1 MRGTARHAPWL
12 MTMLLPLLVLQAW
25 AQPPKIGVVTFLVG
39 SAGDVTVR
47 HRDSTEWVPA
57 KLKMELFEGDVIRTA
72 KESRAEI
79 TLTDK
84 SVLRIGEQTELE
96 LTKASISKK
105 TKEVQSNL
113 KKGKLWAN
121 IAQAGPSRTFQV
133 KAPTAVCAV
142 RGTIYRIDADSTTTV
157 LVYDGAVDV
166 GPLAKLEGKEPKPRP
181 RSLEPHQIPGPYEV
195 PPPYQVTLEEWI
207 RIVRGFQVTVRP
219 DGKYHKRRFD
229 EAEDAKL
236 EWVRWN
242 KDRDRQLRQR

>member
-1 MRGTARHAPWL
+1 MRRTTRYAPWIG
-12 MTMLLPLLVLQAW
+12 MMLLPILVLQPGS
-25 AQPPKIGVVTFLVG
+25 QPLKIGLLTFLVG

-47 HRDSTEWVPA
+47 HYHSTAWVPA

-96 LTKASISKK
+96 LSKATISKK
-105 TKEVQSNL
+105 TREVQTNL

-121 IAQAGPSRTFQV
+121 IAQTGHSRTFQV

-142 RGTIYRIDADSTTTV
+142 RGTIYRVDADSSTTV

-166 GPLAKLEGKEPKPRP
+166 GPLGKAEGKEPKPRP
-181 RSLEPHQIPGPYEV
+181 RSLEPYQIPGPYEV

-207 RIVRGFQVTVRP
+207 RIVKGFQVTVRP
-219 DGKYHKRRFD
+219 DGKYHKTRFD

-242 KDRDRQLRQR
+242 KDRDRQFRQH